1 MMNNECV
8 NNVKRLNHGDYSSFI
23 FHHLASRPH
32 SGLRWGSSF
41 RKGQALIEIFFVIL
55 FFFFFGVMAY
65 EAGIMYYN
73 VNQVSNALKQGVWL
87 ASIGATDDEIMD
99 VISNVDRS
107 LFRTVF
113 FDHKIENFAIEVWVP
128 TSGGEHNIA
137 PTANDWRLTPGS
149 SRRAAYLWRAH
160 GMNVR
165 MGLTYKAGYVSPY
178 FGTNALTLIEIALV
192 QSQPVLVRNDEDI
205 DGMVDLYEP
214 ELHLNQT
221 VVGQTTGY
229 DTYVALSH
237 TDSKARGSDFTGT
250 DIDGDGIADMNEA
263 GLMMY
268 DFNDNGILDPFD
280 PGAGNNLLRH
290 PRIGGRPANW
300 P

>member
-1 MMNNECV
+1 
-8 NNVKRLNHGDYSSFI
+8 
-23 FHHLASRPH
+23 
-32 SGLRWGSSF
+32 
-41 RKGQALIEIFFVIL
+41 
-55 FFFFFGVMAY
+55 
-65 EAGIMYYN
+65 
-73 VNQVSNALKQGVWL
+73 
-87 ASIGATDDEIMD
+87 
-99 VISNVDRS
+99 
-107 LFRTVF
+107 
-113 FDHKIENFAIEVWVP
+113 
-128 TSGGEHNIA
+128 
-137 PTANDWRLTPGS
+137 
-149 SRRAAYLWRAH
+149 
-160 GMNVR
+160 
-165 MGLTYKAGYVSPY
+165 
-178 FGTNALTLIEIALV
+178 
-192 QSQPVLVRNDEDI
+192 VLVRNDEDI